1 MSTEQSSTEKSF
13 FIIYSSESLSWIHSF
28 LCGFGIGEPGIGDLL
43 VIRNASGYE
52 TSRTLALIDE
62 SIWKDL
68 LVAGYG
74 VPNIPT
80 TVHRNLSIVRY
91 HLYPTPHRT
100 YNLYLPLPSHL
111 LGEDVKNFLKTKL
124 LLLCKFGILK
134 TELLP
139 RITVPLASREHDTPK
154 GHAYISFGKE
164 TSLDTIA
171 LIKIYLS
178 NTSWSM
184 AGEPERVKVFWV
196 RPKFEPARN
205 KNPNDQQLS
214 AQSEIGHNQV
224 YAVLNT
230 YLASINQDLLMQERP

>member
-1 MSTEQSSTEKSF
+1 MSMDQSSTERNL

-52 TSRTLALIDE
+52 TSRTLALLDE

-74 VPNIPT
+74 VPNTGTDVSPKNRFGKSLT
-80 TVHRNLSIVRY
+80 IVRY

-100 YNLYLPLPSHL
+100 YNLYLPLPKHL
-111 LGEDVKNFLKTKL
+111 SGESVKDFLKAKL
-124 LLLCKFGILK
+124 LLLCKFGILNM
-134 TELLP
+134 ELFP

-154 GHAYISFGKE
+154 GHAYISFVKE

-178 NTSWSM
+178 NTSWS
-184 AGEPERVKVFWV
+184 ETERVKVFWV
-196 RPKFEPARN
+196 RPKFETARD
-205 KNPNDQQLS
+205 PNEQLLP
-214 AQSEIGHNQV
+214 ETRPEYV
-224 YAVLNT
+224 YSVVNT
-230 YLASINQDLLMQERP
+230 YLASIHQDPLPLPLIR